1 MFTVTLSGAA
11 ATAQVISYSLDG
23 GTTVAGTVTIPAGEF
38 TETITVPTTPDGIF
52 GSAAGPVTVTLAGGA
67 SDTII
72 LTDAEAAPSVSIAGD
87 AETVVEGQ
95 AAVFTVT
102 LSGAAATA
110 QVISYSLDGGTTVA
124 GTVTIP
130 AGELTETITVPTTPD
145 GTPSPLPPPLRQ
157 RRRAGHGDARRR
169 GERHD
174 HPDGRGG
181 GAERLDRRRR
191 RDGCRGASRGVHR
204 DLVGRGRDGAGDQLQ
219 PGRRHDGCR
228 HGHDP
233 GRRAYGS
240 DHGSDHPRR
249 NLGSAAGPVT
259 VTLAGGASD
268 TIILTDAE
276 AAPSVS
282 IAGDAE
288 TVVEGQAAVFTVT
301 LSGAAA
307 TAQVIS
313 YSLDGG
319 TTVAARSRS
328 RPASLRKRSR
338 FRPPPTGTSA
348 APPGRSR

>member
-23 GTTVAGTVTIPAGEF
+23 GTTVAGTVMIPAGEL

-145 GTPSPLPPPLRQ
+145 GIF
-157 RRRAGHGDARRR
+157 
-169 GERHD
+169 
-174 HPDGRGG
+174 
-181 GAERLDRRRR
+181 
-191 RDGCRGASRGVHR
+191 
-204 DLVGRGRDGAGDQLQ
+204 
-219 PGRRHDGCR
+219 
-228 HGHDP
+228 
-233 GRRAYGS
+233 
-240 DHGSDHPRR
+240 
-249 NLGSAAGPVT
+249 GSAAGRVT

-276 AAPSVS
+276 AAPS
-282 IAGDAE
+282 
-288 TVVEGQAAVFTVT
+288 
-301 LSGAAA
+301 
-307 TAQVIS
+307 
-313 YSLDGG
+313 
-319 TTVAARSRS
+319 ARSPATPRRLS
-328 RPASLRKRSR
+328 RGKPRCS
-338 FRPPPTGTSA
+338 P
-348 APPGRSR
+348 

>member
-1 MFTVTLSGAA
+1 MPARSRTLPPPPPSP
-11 ATAQVISYSLDG
+11 
-23 GTTVAGTVTIPAGEF
+23 TIPAGEL

-95 AAVFTVT
+95 PPPPPAAVFTVT

-145 GTPSPLPPPLRQ
+145 GIF
-157 RRRAGHGDARRR
+157 
-169 GERHD
+169 
-174 HPDGRGG
+174 
-181 GAERLDRRRR
+181 
-191 RDGCRGASRGVHR
+191 
-204 DLVGRGRDGAGDQLQ
+204 
-219 PGRRHDGCR
+219 
-228 HGHDP
+228 
-233 GRRAYGS
+233 
-240 DHGSDHPRR
+240 
-249 NLGSAAGPVT
+249 GSAAGPVT

-288 TVVEGQAAVFTVT
+288 TVVEGKPRC
-301 LSGAAA
+301 S
-307 TAQVIS
+307 
-313 YSLDGG
+313 
-319 TTVAARSRS
+319 
-328 RPASLRKRSR
+328 P
-338 FRPPPTGTSA
+338 
-348 APPGRSR
+348 